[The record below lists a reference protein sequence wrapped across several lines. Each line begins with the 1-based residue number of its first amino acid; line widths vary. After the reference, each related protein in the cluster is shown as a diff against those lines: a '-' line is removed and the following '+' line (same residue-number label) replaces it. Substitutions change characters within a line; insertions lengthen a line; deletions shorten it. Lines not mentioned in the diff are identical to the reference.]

1 MFLFR
6 HIRKF
11 VVLIECCLLTAAIK
25 GQPYVDVVNT
35 RFTASPD
42 TRLIFPVSR
51 PTALNYFNF
60 STTLPLFLKNK
71 KDAIILSP
79 YYEQWFSQIRGNDSL
94 QSRHQG
100 MILPVSLLYNIPSSR
115 WGLLLTPIV
124 RINSYD
130 MGQLKK
136 WQFGG
141 ALIASFKTT
150 SRVLTYK
157 FGIYLNGEFFGLFF
171 MPLLGIDWQINTK
184 TNLFGVLPGSLTLE
198 KKLSDSW
205 YWGACFRAITN
216 SYADPAQRYFRI
228 DENQLGVFADFYCN
242 KHIVANLEAGHSVL
256 RLLRTGVK
264 NAGRTDLEAGDN
276 AYIKFS
282 LAYRLRLR

>member
-1 MFLFR
+1 MFLFH
-6 HIRKF
+6 HIRK
-11 VVLIECCLLTAAIK
+11 VVLLMECCILTGALK
-25 GQPYVDVVNT
+25 SQPYIDVVNT
-35 RFTASPD
+35 RYTASPD

-141 ALIASFKTT
+141 ALIGSCKTT
-150 SRVLTYK
+150 NGVLTYK
-157 FGIYLNGEFFGLFF
+157 FGIYLNGEFFGLFV
-171 MPLLGIDWQINTK
+171 MPLLGIDWQINKK
-184 TNLFGVLPGSLTLE
+184 TNLFGV
-198 KKLSDSW
+198 
-205 YWGACFRAITN
+205 
-216 SYADPAQRYFRI
+216 
-228 DENQLGVFADFYCN
+228 
-242 KHIVANLEAGHSVL
+242 
-256 RLLRTGVK
+256 
-264 NAGRTDLEAGDN
+264 
-276 AYIKFS
+276 
-282 LAYRLRLR
+282 